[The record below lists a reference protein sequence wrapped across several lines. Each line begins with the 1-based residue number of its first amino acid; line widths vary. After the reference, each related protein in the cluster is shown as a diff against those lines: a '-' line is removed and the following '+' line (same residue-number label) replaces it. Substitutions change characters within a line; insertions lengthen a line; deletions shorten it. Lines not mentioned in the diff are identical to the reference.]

1 MDLCEYNSILDYI
14 YLSRR
19 TVYRH
24 ADFSFVSIVLITII
38 LGFDLYTWIFRQ
50 EKPGKESLILLV
62 LSILL
67 YSFFGIYDGPKTVN
81 VLLVLFSLAVSVVI
95 VLEMAIQIKLLIFK
109 KLARV
114 ENWLKKRGRR
124 DR

>member
-1 MDLCEYNSILDYI
+1 MDSKELVNNRKILKWISVSTIVFLTIFI
-14 YLSRR
+14 YQGGLF
-19 TVYRH
+19 TGTLI
-24 ADFSFVSIVLITII
+24 FLLFLLFLITII
-38 LGFDLYTWIFRQ
+38 LGFDLYTWIFKQ

-95 VLEMAIQIKLLIFK
+95 VLEMAIQIKLRIFK
-109 KLARV
+109 S
-114 ENWLKKRGRR
+114 
-124 DR
+124 